1 HGDASFAGL
10 GIIQET
16 INLSQLRGY
25 TTGGTVHVVVNNQIG
40 FTTTPDSSRSTYYST
55 DLAKGFDCPVFHVNG
70 DDAEAVVWV
79 GQLATEYSHRF
90 GKNVCINLIC
100 SHQRRHNVS

>member
-1 HGDASFAGL
+1 MARAKQDILDQGQDGYSVVPLMLHGDASFAGL

-40 FTTTPDSSRSTYYST
+40 FTTTPDRSEERRVGKECKSRWSPYQYNT
-55 DLAKGFDCPVFHVNG
+55 KNK
-70 DDAEAVVWV
+70 
-79 GQLATEYSHRF
+79 QLKHC
-90 GKNVCINLIC
+90 N
-100 SHQRRHNVS
+100 